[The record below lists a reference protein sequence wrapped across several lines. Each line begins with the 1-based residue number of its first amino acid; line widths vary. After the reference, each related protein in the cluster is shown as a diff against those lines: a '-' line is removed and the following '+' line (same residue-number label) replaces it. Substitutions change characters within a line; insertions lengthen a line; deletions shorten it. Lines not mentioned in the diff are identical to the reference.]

1 MWWHVWLKFH
11 GLLYISIHVLK
22 RLIFGWI
29 LISRVVKITSSKHL
43 ETIYLMANLCIC
55 ALRLYCIFSHRSLW
69 LLLLTVECSATTPA
83 PKSGINIKNFF
94 LKKPSKDRTRFPS
107 IQFLT
112 HSQIHALIHHWIDFK
127 FSQILLMI
135 NLMTY

>member
-83 PKSGINIKNFF
+83 PKSGINIKKFFFWRNPRKIGLDFLVFNFWHIHKFMHWYIIGSISNF
-94 LKKPSKDRTRFPS
+94 LKYF
-107 IQFLT
+107 
-112 HSQIHALIHHWIDFK
+112 
-127 FSQILLMI
+127 
-135 NLMTY
+135 